1 MYENGNGV
9 SKDDAE
15 AYAWFKLSWTCD
27 DRQLRDIRQLR
38 DDIENRLTPEQKDL
52 ANKRFTE
59 LLNAIEPKIAAKK
72 AGK

>member
-1 MYENGNGV
+1 M
-9 SKDDAE
+9 
-15 AYAWFKLSWTCD
+15 
-27 DRQLRDIRQLR
+27 
-38 DDIENRLTPEQKDL
+38 ENRLTSEQKDL